1 MRTATRPPAPHGL
14 LLLAALL
21 VAAPALLPPSLSAQS
36 LEGTGA
42 VATGLLLRQLDG
54 VKRVLLVAAHP
65 DDEDTSLLTALA
77 RGEGA
82 ETAYLSLTRG
92 DGGQN
97 LIGPEL
103 WEGLGIIRT
112 GELEAARELDGGRQY
127 FTRAF
132 DFGYSKTAGE
142 SLDFWPREELLRDAV
157 WVVRRFRPH
166 VIVSVFSGTPADGH
180 GQHQAA
186 GIIAREAFEAAG
198 DPERFPEQL
207 EEGVEPWTPLK
218 LYQSAWRRPD
228 AADLRVPTG
237 ELDPLLGR
245 SLHQLAM
252 ESRSQHRSQD
262 MGAAQPPGPRSTALT
277 FVEARVEA
285 EPGDGLFAGVD
296 TALVGLADDLG
307 PGMYGSAPAQV
318 ATHLRAYRTA
328 VREARE
334 AFGLDTR
341 AVAPHL
347 ADALRRLR
355 DARAAAGD
363 AAGEELRTVLERKE
377 ELAVRAW
384 LAAAG
389 VVVDARA
396 TDDVVVPGQEVEV
409 LVQLWNGSGAALS
422 GVETALRLPR
432 GWSAERL
439 GAQGVEADGSVAPGA
454 LAEVTWRVRVP
465 GDAEPSEPY
474 YLEEPR
480 DGFMYRWPDDP
491 SVRGLPRDP
500 APVHAAVRFQPG
512 GEGGL
517 EVARAVP
524 WRFVGVDQARG
535 EFTRPVLVA
544 PELSVAVSPEALVW
558 PQARDSATR
567 VTVSLRNLAPEARAG
582 TVRLEA
588 PEGWRVTPDRTE
600 VRLEGEGAERSVT
613 VRVEPAGTPSPGDHR
628 LRAVAE
634 MGEGIRV
641 RFDRTVEVVDYEH
654 VERTLHLTPA
664 EARITVVPVALP
676 EDLHVGYV
684 MGTGDAGPEAIR
696 QMGGRV
702 TLLGPEA
709 VRSGAFDAYDVL
721 VIGVRAYET
730 RADVLAANEQIL
742 DFARRGGTVV
752 VQYQQYQFA
761 RGGYAPFPMEMG
773 RPAPRV
779 SDETAPVTV
788 LHPRAPLFTT
798 PNRIT
803 EEDFQGWS
811 QERGLYFWGDWDD
824 DAYTPL
830 LEMNDPGEPPRRGS
844 LLVAELGEGLYVY
857 AALSFFRQWPT
868 GVPGA
873 YRLFANLVSL
883 EPGAWRSWAAGR

>member
-1 MRTATRPPAPHGL
+1 
-14 LLLAALL
+14 
-21 VAAPALLPPSLSAQS
+21 
-36 LEGTGA
+36 
-42 VATGLLLRQLDG
+42 
-54 VKRVLLVAAHP
+54 
-65 DDEDTSLLTALA
+65 
-77 RGEGA
+77 
-82 ETAYLSLTRG
+82 
-92 DGGQN
+92 
-97 LIGPEL
+97 
-103 WEGLGIIRT
+103 
-112 GELEAARELDGGRQY
+112 
-127 FTRAF
+127 
-132 DFGYSKTAGE
+132 
-142 SLDFWPREELLRDAV
+142 
-157 WVVRRFRPH
+157 
-166 VIVSVFSGTPADGH
+166 
-180 GQHQAA
+180 
-186 GIIAREAFEAAG
+186 
-198 DPERFPEQL
+198 
-207 EEGVEPWTPLK
+207 
-218 LYQSAWRRPD
+218 
-228 AADLRVPTG
+228 
-237 ELDPLLGR
+237 
-245 SLHQLAM
+245 
-252 ESRSQHRSQD
+252 
-262 MGAAQPPGPRSTALT
+262 
-277 FVEARVEA
+277 
-285 EPGDGLFAGVD
+285 
-296 TALVGLADDLG
+296 
-307 PGMYGSAPAQV
+307 
-318 ATHLRAYRTA
+318 
-328 VREARE
+328 
-334 AFGLDTR
+334 
-341 AVAPHL
+341 
-347 ADALRRLR
+347 
-355 DARAAAGD
+355 
-363 AAGEELRTVLERKE
+363 
-377 ELAVRAW
+377 
-384 LAAAG
+384 
-389 VVVDARA
+389 
-396 TDDVVVPGQEVEV
+396 
-409 LVQLWNGSGAALS
+409 VQLWNGSGEALS
-422 GVETALRLPR
+422 GVETALRLPA

-439 GAQGVEADGSVAPGA
+439 GAQGVEADGSVASGA

-512 GEGGL
+512 GEEGL

-567 VTVSLRNLAPEARAG
+567 VTVSLRNYAPEARAG

-600 VRLEGEGAERSVT
+600 VRLDGEGAERSVT
-613 VRVEPAGTPSPGDHR
+613 VRVEPAGTPAPGDHR

-676 EDLHVGYV
+676 EALHVGYV

-709 VRSGAFDAYDVL
+709 VRSGDFDAYDVL

-730 RADVLAANEQIL
+730 RADVLAANGQIL

-803 EEDFQGWS
+803 EEDFRGWS
-811 QERGLYFWGDWDD
+811 QERGLYFWGEWDD

-844 LLVAELGEGLYVY
+844 LLVAGLGEGLYVY

-883 EPGAWRSWAAGR
+883 EPEAWRSWAAGR